1 MPPGTRRNHQPYTRG
16 SLSAGHGDA
25 STRALVNFGA
35 EQNSSR
41 RSLNQ
46 STVLSD
52 RTALIMSRPATLG
65 ATRSPRD
72 VAVGRATRV
81 LSLAV
86 WPGDGGVVRRGNNI
100 DGAVLLFVIA
110 VVARAVIGAMSERLA
125 ASVAESLADF
135 PTRRGAESR
144 SGEKVRVKLAHRWG
158 ARRPGGGEL
167 SGLWGPAQSA
177 SWRSSR
183 PRISAVVE
191 RRVRGDAWHR
201 LTRYTRNRDRV
212 RRLGSAFLKKRDV
225 RPERPDQCPLSATI
239 GDGIELTR
247 LPIRQVPAKDP
258 HRRLA

>member
-125 ASVAESLADF
+125 ASVAES
-135 PTRRGAESR
+135 PPISPRVE
-144 SGEKVRVKLAHRWG
+144 EPKVG
-158 ARRPGGGEL
+158 PARRCGSSWLIGGVRG
-167 SGLWGPAQSA
+167 G
-177 SWRSSR
+177 R
-183 PRISAVVE
+183 VVE
-191 RRVRGDAWHR
+191 NYRDCGDRPNR
-201 LTRYTRNRDRV
+201 LHGAHHVQEYPPSSNDEFEEM
-212 RRLGSAFLKKRDV
+212 LG
-225 RPERPDQCPLSATI
+225 I
-239 GDGIELTR
+239 G
-247 LPIRQVPAKDP
+247 
-258 HRRLA
+258 